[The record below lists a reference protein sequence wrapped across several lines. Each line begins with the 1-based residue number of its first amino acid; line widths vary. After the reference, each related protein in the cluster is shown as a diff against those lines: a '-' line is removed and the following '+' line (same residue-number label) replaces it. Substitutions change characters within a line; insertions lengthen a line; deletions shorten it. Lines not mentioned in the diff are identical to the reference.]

1 MGKFHRTVSLS
12 TVPAAPLR
20 VLGVDPGTV
29 TAGWGVVEKQGPDF
43 VFLGGGAITTR
54 GLRGAAYRG
63 AALRSLPERLRVI
76 YTGLTEVITKW
87 APQALSLEKAFL
99 VLGERRNVQSALR
112 LGEARG
118 VVLLAAAQ
126 AGLAVHEYSPA
137 EIKMAVVGYGRADK
151 DQVQKGVISLL
162 LQAKRTGTAPR
173 RAVPRREASFP
184 TSKDATDALAA
195 ALCHLQSSPLQVSIQ
210 QSAISCQPRMKCV
223 GAKRRGRG
231 RGVRGWS

>member
-1 MGKFHRTVSLS
+1 M
-12 TVPAAPLR
+12 R

-29 TAGWGVVEKQGPDF
+29 TAGWGVVERQGQDF

-54 GLRGAAYRG
+54 GF
-63 AALRSLPERLRVI
+63 RSLPERLRVI
-76 YTGLTEVITKW
+76 YAGIVDVINRW

-99 VLGERRNVQSALR
+99 VPGEKSNVQSTLR

-126 AGLAVHEYSPA
+126 AGLAVYEYSPT

-151 DQVQKGVISLL
+151 EQVQKGVFSLL
-162 LQAKRTGTAPR
+162 LRVGRIHVGSARPCAPTL
-173 RAVPRREASFP
+173 P

-195 ALCHLQSSPLQVSIQ
+195 AICHLQSSSLRERIQ
-210 QSAISCQPRMKCV
+210 DAEV
-223 GAKRRGRG
+223 GAKQSLVGSRRHDSFGLRMI
-231 RGVRGWS
+231 RPH